1 MKGSAGLAASQHVKI
16 NAIEEIFQMLNDKAE
31 FHALQ
36 ADNYPQNS
44 TLRAF
49 HNGQA
54 AAYEFSASRIV
65 LFLKQ
70 NTLKQNIDVFRGKTG
85 GGLGPEDIIVYDRG

>member
-1 MKGSAGLAASQHVKI
+1 M
-16 NAIEEIFQMLNDKAE
+16 EEVYKELNDKAE

-36 ADNYPQNS
+36 ANEYPVNS

-54 AAYEFSASRIV
+54 AAYEFSAVRIV
-65 LFLKQ
+65 HFLKQ
-70 NTLKQNIDVFRGKTG
+70 RTLYENAKDFRQRRG
-85 GGLGPEDIIVYDRG
+85 GGLGPEDILP

>member
-1 MKGSAGLAASQHVKI
+1 M
-16 NAIEEIFQMLNDKAE
+16 EEVYKELNDKAD

-36 ADNYPQNS
+36 ANEFPANS

-65 LFLKQ
+65 RFLKQ
-70 NTLKQNIDVFRGKTG
+70 RTLYENAKDFREKYG
-85 GGLGPEDIIVYDRG
+85 GGLGPEDILT